1 MWHFNIVTHTPKL
14 GVTFILLQDNIPIK
28 MMKLNPGTIKM
39 IPRWFN
45 VKLYSSQNCIIT
57 MITALNILVDFDDA
71 SFVINMHVPN
81 MSILINFLFF
91 HFLFYE
97 KSNRKFVFFLKLSKE
112 NQYKPDDILKKI
124 NIYFFHKQG
133 WHLPLP
139 LTPCESIQMCYYH
152 IHPLQC

>member
-1 MWHFNIVTHTPKL
+1 MWHFNIVTNTPKL

-28 MMKLNPGTIKM
+28 MMKLNPRTIKM

-57 MITALNILVDFDDA
+57 ALNILVDFDDA
-71 SFVINMHVPN
+71 SFVINLHVPN
-81 MSILINFLFF
+81 MSILINLFVF
-91 HFLFYE
+91 PFSILWKE
-97 KSNRKFVFFLKLSKE
+97 QQEICVFFLKLSKE

-124 NIYFFHKQG
+124 NIYFFHKQR